1 MQYAPTR
8 VYEKFGGFHIPAHGC
23 AKNAPDFTI
32 PNRDTPK
39 THPVLDPNRRR
50 WTFRGV
56 CNTPLHGYTQK
67 IAWFH
72 ISAHGCAKNAPD
84 FTHPNKDT
92 PKTCP
97 ILHPNRRRG
106 AFRGVCNTPL
116 HVYVQNLTGFIFPH
130 TNTPKTHP
138 ILGLNLRR
146 GYLKG
151 VCNTPLHGYTQNPP
165 DFRPKPLARN
175 IWRRML
181 LHPYTGTC
189 KIRPVSYFPI
199 GMHPKPTWFY
209 TQTFGEDRL
218 GTYAIRPYTG
228 TCKI

>member
-1 MQYAPTR
+1 M
-8 VYEKFGGFHIPAHGC
+8 K
-23 AKNAPDFTI
+23 
-32 PNRDTPK
+32 
-39 THPVLDPNRRR
+39 
-50 WTFRGV
+50 GV

-106 AFRGVCNTPL
+106 AFR
-116 HVYVQNLTGFIFPH
+116 
-130 TNTPKTHP
+130 
-138 ILGLNLRR
+138 
-146 GYLKG
+146 G